1 MRIAAGAL
9 MLMASACMTP
19 AQSEEAVPEHGS
31 SPGFRCE
38 AGKAQMLVGQAAS
51 GELGA
56 RALELT
62 GARTIRW
69 IQPGQMVTM
78 DYRTDRLN
86 IELDNRNRVT
96 AIRCG

>member
-1 MRIAAGAL
+1 M
-9 MLMASACMTP
+9 MMATACMTP
-19 AQSEEAVPEHGS
+19 AQSQEAVPEHGS

-38 AGKAQMLVGQAAS
+38 AGKAQGLVGQAAS
-51 GELGA
+51 AELGA

-69 IQPGQMVTM
+69 IRPGDIVTM
-78 DYRTDRLN
+78 EYRTDRLN
-86 IELDNRNRVT
+86 IELDSRNRVT

>member
-1 MRIAAGAL
+1 
-9 MLMASACMTP
+9 MTP
-19 AQSEEAVPEHGS
+19 AKSEEVVPEHGD

-38 AGKAQMLVGQAAS
+38 AGKAQTLVGQAAS

-62 GARTIRW
+62 GAQAIRW

-86 IELDNRNRVT
+86 IELDARNRVT

>member
-1 MRIAAGAL
+1 MRLLAGAL
-9 MLMASACMTP
+9 LLTTSACMTP
-19 AQSEEAVPEHGS
+19 AQSEEVVPEHGS
-31 SPGFRCE
+31 SPGFRCDE
-38 AGKAQMLVGQAAS
+38 GKAQALVGQSAS
-51 GELGA
+51 SELGA

-69 IQPGQMVTM
+69 IQPGQMLTM

-86 IELDNRNRVT
+86 IELDARNRVT

>member
-1 MRIAAGAL
+1 MMITA
-9 MLMASACMTP
+9 ACMTP

-38 AGKAQMLVGQAAS
+38 AGKAQALVGQSAS

-56 RALELT
+56 RASALT

-69 IQPGQMVTM
+69 VQPGQMVTM

-86 IELDNRNRVT
+86 IELDGRNRVT
-96 AIRCG
+96 GIKCG

>member
-1 MRIAAGAL
+1 MRKLAIMLFVAAG
-9 MLMASACMTP
+9 ACMTP
-19 AQSEEAVPEHGS
+19 AQGEEDLPEHGS
-31 SPGFRCE
+31 TPGFRCD
-38 AGKAQMLVGQAAS
+38 AARAQALVGQAAS

-56 RALELT
+56 RALDLT

-86 IELDNRNRVT
+86 IELDGRNRVT

>member
-1 MRIAAGAL
+1 M
-9 MLMASACMTP
+9 MMTTACMTP
-19 AQSEEAVPEHGS
+19 AQTDEAVPEHGS

-38 AGKAQMLVGQAAS
+38 AGKGQGLVGQAATAQ
-51 GELGA
+51 LGA

-62 GARTIRW
+62 GARTLRW
-69 IQPGQMVTM
+69 IRPGDIVTM

-86 IELDNRNRVT
+86 IDLDGGDRVA